1 MKKSHALVIST
12 LLSLSMTAFAHE
24 VELDKGDRCIS
35 HSKVSFEEADKDKD
49 GTLDREEAKLV
60 CKEKFE
66 VMDVDKDGTIT
77 KEELNACGQ
86 SKHKSH
92 SKKQKKNA
100 Q

>member
-1 MKKSHALVIST
+1 MKKLIILVSTSFFMISINV
-12 LLSLSMTAFAHE
+12 FAHE
-24 VELDKGDRCIS
+24 VKLDMGDRCIS
-35 HSKVSFEEADKDKD
+35 HSKVSFEDADKDKD
-49 GTLDREEAKLV
+49 GTLDRDEAKLV

-66 VMDVDKDGTIT
+66 VMDVDKDGTLT

-92 SKKQKKNA
+92 SKKQKKST

>member
-1 MKKSHALVIST
+1 MAKLHTIIVLS
-12 LLSLSMTAFAHE
+12 SLSVSMAAFAHE
-24 VELDKGDRCIS
+24 VPLDMGDRCIS

-49 GTLDREEAKLV
+49 GTLDRDEAKLV

-66 VMDVDKDGTIT
+66 VMDVDKDGTVT

-92 SKKQKKNA
+92 SKKQKKST